1 MATWKKIIVSGSDAH
16 LNQITSS
23 IISSSDVIGT
33 DILAQKYFISESG
46 TRLADTFSGS
56 IRLGDEDLNLEIS
69 ASSLRISSSGGIT
82 ASIVPQ
88 IANPPFILAQTNDD
102 KIVKIPLGEIGSTG
116 GGNTVNNNVID
127 NFTTCSDN
135 TNIGLTVTT
144 TATSEVETLI
154 GEIIINDVGTDI
166 GNDEFVNPAGGNFDP
181 VSRNQ
186 FIFRAGT
193 GYSSGSI
200 NAGDTVRIK
209 NNASSII
216 NGQSDLNHTTKIL
229 SIFPNNILAGGS
241 TPFTS
246 SIGANGFSQWN
257 STPNKLVGKAD
268 IGYSDFFSASLQ
280 DSLTAGH
287 VYLEGQTYDQED
299 KNIPYRSGLTYFL
312 FKITAQSSSTVEIC
326 LAEDL
331 SVNDI
336 TSSGDLFFEASE
348 SLSANGVVTESV
360 HNIHYYGYEEGPGT
374 GSLFIT
380 ASHIKV
386 SGNLDVNDNVN
397 IGGNLTFDGFTFS
410 DGNILVTSG
419 STEFGTSSADTHKF
433 TGSLFVTGN
442 IKLDTNSKLI
452 GTASFADFASQSLT
466 AFTASY
472 IDSSNID
479 GQVGFPYSGSDFIGS
494 TGTPDAAVITGSLI
508 LQSGISASGNITA
521 SGTISASAV
530 DAKSITGSLLGTA
543 SFAHTSSYISGSNV
557 DGKVNSASFAI
568 TASYIN
574 ANNIDGQVGFPFTGS
589 AHISGTLSLDH
600 NGLEGGGL
608 TSSITLNNIT
618 GKISSSGDI
627 EAKNITASG
636 NLLVHGNLLVSGTQ
650 TTLHTQDLIIEDRFI
665 VIGSGSSAEAN
676 LDVGI
681 VFDSGSVDGVGM
693 GLFYDNSANR
703 LAIGT
708 SITDALLSNT
718 SNTNYQVGKANFPGE
733 APLPLGD
740 VAGNIMTI
748 RSTGSIGVGQTDP
761 IPAAKDVKLGKGEM
775 LIDEDDNIWM
785 YVGS

>member
-23 IISSSDVIGT
+23 IISSSNVIGT

-46 TRLADTFSGS
+46 TRLADIFSGS

-69 ASSLRISSSGGIT
+69 ASSLRISASGGIT
-82 ASIVPQ
+82 ASFIPQ
-88 IANPPFILAQTNDD
+88 TTNPPFILAQNANDEV
-102 KIVKIPLGEIGSTG
+102 VKVPLGTIGSSG
-116 GGNTVNNNVID
+116 DGNTVNNNVID

-135 TNIGLTVTT
+135 TNINITTTT
-144 TATSEVETLI
+144 TATSETETLI
-154 GEIIINDVGTDI
+154 GEIIINDVASQNTFTRTDSGTDI
-166 GNDEFVNPAGGNFDP
+166 VSITEFLFVPN
-181 VSRNQ
+181 
-186 FIFRAGT
+186 T
-193 GYSSGSI
+193 GYASGSV
-200 NAGDTVRIK
+200 NAGDRVRIK
-209 NNASSII
+209 NNASSVT
-216 NGQSDLNHTTKIL
+216 GV
-229 SIFPNNILAGGS
+229 GGS
-241 TPFTS
+241 DVNFDTRIKGVFGGSSDHVGLSFFTS
-246 SIGANGFSQWN
+246 SVDGNISTWDNTN
-257 STPNKLVGKAD
+257 SRLVSRYVAYD
-268 IGYSDFFSASLQ
+268 AFHSASL
-280 DSLTAGH
+280 DVGLESKD
-287 VYLEGQTYDQED
+287 VYEEGLYYASTG
-299 KNIPYRSGLTYFL
+299 KFNYRSQLVYHLYLINEQT
-312 FKITAQSSSTVEIC
+312 SSAIEIC
-326 LAEDL
+326 LAENL

-386 SGNLDVNDNVN
+386 SGSLDVNDNVN
-397 IGGNLTFDGFTFS
+397 IGGTLDFDGFTFS

-419 STEFGTSSADTHKF
+419 STTFGSGSGDIHKF
-433 TGSLFVTGN
+433 TGSLFVSGN
-442 IKLDTNSKLI
+442 ITLNSGSKLK

-530 DAKSITGSLLGTA
+530 DAKSITGSLLGSA

-600 NGLEGGGL
+600 NGLEGGSL
-608 TSSITLNNIT
+608 TSSITLNNVT

-665 VIGSGSSAEAN
+665 VIGSGSSAEAD

-708 SITDALLSNT
+708 GITDALLSNT

-748 RSTGSIGVGQTDP
+748 RSTGSIGVGQTDL